1 MIRRVLAEGLTEES
15 KLKDVIELVARK
27 VGAKASFS
35 KTGDTYFA
43 SVDSQE
49 KHLLDLRITKHVC
62 EFYLEC
68 VSTVFLEVLNLVGF
82 NDLYDVLTKHDALP
96 TRVVISKSMA
106 SRSLYIILEGRE
118 GIPSLPNIRVT
129 IREDEES
136 ATSSYCR
143 ISREE
148 NTCTLLNDLINL
160 GKKLW
165 KEFFGVPRGSS
176 C

>member
-1 MIRRVLAEGLTEES
+1 MIRKVLAEGLTEES
-15 KLKDVIELVARK
+15 KLKDIVELVARK
-27 VGAKASFS
+27 VGAKALFS
-35 KTGDTYFA
+35 KTGDAYFV
-43 SVDSQE
+43 SVDSSG

-68 VSTVFLEVLNLVGF
+68 VNADFLEVLNLIGF
-82 NDLYDVLTKHDALP
+82 NDLYDVLTRHNALP
-96 TRVVISKSMA
+96 TRVVISKSIA
-106 SRSLYIILEGRE
+106 SRSLYILLEGRE

-129 IREDEES
+129 IREGEES

-148 NTCTLLNDLINL
+148 NTCTLLNDLVNL

-165 KEFFGVPRGSS
+165 KEFFGVPQGIS

>member
-15 KLKDVIELVARK
+15 RLKDVIELVARK
-27 VGAKASFS
+27 MGAEASFS
-35 KTGDTYFA
+35 RTDDAYFA
-43 SVDSQE
+43 CVDFQG
-49 KHLLDLRITKHVC
+49 KHLLDLRITKHIC

-68 VSTVFLEVLNLVGF
+68 VNTEFLDILNLVGF

-96 TRVVISKSMA
+96 TKVVISKSMA
-106 SRSLYIILEGRE
+106 SRSLYILLEGRKS
-118 GIPSLPNIRVT
+118 IPSLPNIRVT
-129 IREDEES
+129 IKEGEES

-160 GKKLW
+160 GRKLW
-165 KEFFGVPRGSS
+165 SEFFGVP
-176 C
+176 

>member
-1 MIRRVLAEGLTEES
+1 MIRRVLVEGLTEES

-27 VGAKASFS
+27 VGAKSSFS
-35 KTGDTYFA
+35 KTGDAYFV
-43 SVDSQE
+43 SVDSQGR
-49 KHLLDLRITKHVC
+49 HLLDLRITKHVC

-68 VSTVFLEVLNLVGF
+68 VNADFLEVLNLVGF

-96 TRVVISKSMA
+96 TRVVISKSIA
-106 SRSLYIILEGRE
+106 SRSLYILLEGRE
-118 GIPSLPNIRVT
+118 GVPSLPNVRVT
-129 IREDEES
+129 IKEDGES

-160 GKKLW
+160 GRKLW
-165 KEFFGVPRGSS
+165 KEFFGAPQGSS